1 MNSIAI
7 SLFAS
12 LILGSGVF
20 DKIKQVV
27 AEQSEKAI
35 SGTAKR
41 SAAVKELEK
50 IGIAAS
56 TSLLN
61 LGIELAVAFLKSKA
75 K

>member
-1 MNSIAI
+1 MNSAI
-7 SLFAS
+7 ISIFAS

-20 DKIKQVV
+20 DKIKEVV
-27 AEQSEKAI
+27 AEQSDKAI

-41 SAAVKELEK
+41 NAAVKELEK
-50 IGIAAS
+50 IGIAAG